1 MSSQECELSCIRV
14 LEVSIQPVS
23 TICEIPFRTVLTV
36 LHCSILILCV
46 NAYSWMLLAQW
57 IFGKYFFWSNS
68 MKIVLGY
75 GSMSQSYGV
84 YSHFQQYFSYIVT
97 VRFIGGRNKSTQGK
111 VMTCCWY
118 VTHNNIML
126 YWVHL
131 VMIGTRTH
139 NYHTFT
145 TTTSLVTIGRVQ
157 TFKKYIYLQ
166 FYLQASSSYP
176 FWMTVF
182 IHVSYPFWTMPSFKH
197 VNIAT
202 ISTNWTKHNK
212 CHASFVIWSFIY
224 YVVYFMHNILLLY
237 SKLLP
242 KTRRVPLV
250 EQEMVIF
257 LQPLRSP
264 ALLMW
269 YVMFNL

>member
-1 MSSQECELSCIRV
+1 
-14 LEVSIQPVS
+14 
-23 TICEIPFRTVLTV
+23 
-36 LHCSILILCV
+36 
-46 NAYSWMLLAQW
+46 
-57 IFGKYFFWSNS
+57 
-68 MKIVLGY
+68 
-75 GSMSQSYGV
+75 MSQSYGV

-97 VRFIGGRNKSTQGK
+97 VRFIGGRNKSTQEK

-176 FWMTVF
+176 SCSANWMTVF
-182 IHVSYPFWTMPSFKH
+182 IHVSYPCWTMPSFKH

-212 CHASFVIWSFIY
+212 CHAAFVIWSFIY

-257 LQPLRSP
+257 LQPFINVVRNVQSLVF
-264 ALLMW
+264 W
-269 YVMFNL
+269 VV